1 MTAKAG
7 TIMSQ
12 TTAAKKSSPPKQ
24 MIIVGILTAIA
35 GWGTRNYA
43 ASMMDDA
50 LIDERARELPPIP
63 GYEPDYGPTVESVV
77 LLGNIGSLVLTLGVA
92 LAIAGLIVIAF
103 RTKPL
108 RY

>member
-1 MTAKAG
+1 
-7 TIMSQ
+7 MSQ

-24 MIIVGILTAIA
+24 MMIVGILIAIA

-50 LIDERARELPPIP
+50 LIDERMRELPPIP